1 MSLKRLII
9 IYTSLSCCISCIFTG
24 SKEEIKF
31 TPSNQIC
38 FLYRYTF
45 SEDSNFSGLSRNSWL
60 YKMSISSNFE
70 NGISQAIE
78 SANQECK
85 IYKSAAGYREISI
98 KVIMTQ
104 QDPDEIV
111 ELKKNVLA
119 LLSAASLFLIPH
131 WSDYYYELSWKVGV
145 GSKCEKTFNR
155 KEKVTLYVGFI
166 YLFVPWKWD
175 SALISTPV
183 ESKFYKQTLDI
194 ISEYETMC
202 KAQI

>member
-166 YLFVPWKWD
+166 YLY
-175 SALISTPV
+175 LGNG
-183 ESKFYKQTLDI
+183 TLLLFPHPSNRNSI
-194 ISEYETMC
+194 N
-202 KAQI
+202 KP